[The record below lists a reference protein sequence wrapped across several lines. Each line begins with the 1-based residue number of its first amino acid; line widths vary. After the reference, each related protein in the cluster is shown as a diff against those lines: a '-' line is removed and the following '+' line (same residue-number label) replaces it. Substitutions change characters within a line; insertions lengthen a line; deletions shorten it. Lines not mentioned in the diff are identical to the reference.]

1 MEDYNYQNSGAL
13 NQDYARDFI
22 KSVYNYMFA
31 ALTITGV
38 ISYFI
43 GSNQALFAS
52 LFMTATGGT
61 SMFFYVVLFS
71 PLIIS
76 FAMAGGLTKFSFGTL
91 MALFICY
98 SALLGMSLSVLFMAY
113 STETLATTFL
123 MTAGSFGFMAF
134 LGYTTK
140 TDLTKF
146 GSLLYMLLF
155 GVIISSV
162 VNMFL
167 GSSPF
172 GYVISLVSVFI
183 FTGLVAY
190 EMQMIKNMAHQ
201 AQMDGTLRQKM
212 ALFAGFQL
220 YLTFVNLFLSL
231 LRLLGNRN

>member
-1 MEDYNYQNSGAL
+1 MEDLNYQNSGSL
-13 NQDYARDFI
+13 SQDYARDFI

-31 ALTITGV
+31 ALTISGV

-43 GSNQALFAS
+43 GTNPVLLAS
-52 LFMTATGGT
+52 LFMTASGGV
-61 SMFFYVVLFS
+61 SMVFYVVLFS
-71 PLIIS
+71 PIVIS
-76 FAMAGGLTKFSFGTL
+76 LVMAGGFNKFSFGTL
-91 MALFICY
+91 MALFVLY
-98 SALLGMSLSVLFMAY
+98 AVLLGMSLSVLFMAY
-113 STETLATTFL
+113 STSTLATTFL
-123 MTAGSFGFMAF
+123 LTAGSFGFMAF

-146 GSLLYMLLF
+146 GSLLYRLLF

-167 GSSPF
+167 GSSGF
-172 GYVISLVSVFI
+172 DYIISLVSVFI

-201 AQMDGTLRQKM
+201 AQMDGTLRQKL

-231 LRLLGNRN
+231 LRLLGSRD

>member
-1 MEDYNYQNSGAL
+1 MEDLNYQNSGSL
-13 NQDYARDFI
+13 SQDYARDFI

-31 ALTITGV
+31 ALTISGV

-43 GSNQALFAS
+43 GTNPALLAS
-52 LFMTATGGT
+52 LFMTATGGL
-61 SMFFYVVLFS
+61 SMVFYIVLFS
-71 PLIIS
+71 PIVIS
-76 FAMAGGLTKFSFGTL
+76 LVMAGGFNKFSFGTL
-91 MALFICY
+91 MALFVLY
-98 SALLGMSLSVLFMAY
+98 AVLLGMSLSVLFMAY
-113 STETLATTFL
+113 STSTLASTFL
-123 MTAGSFGFMAF
+123 LTAGSFGFMAF

-167 GSSPF
+167 GSSGF
-172 GYVISLVSVFI
+172 DYIISLVSVFI

-201 AQMDGTLRQKM
+201 AQMDGTLRQKL

-231 LRLLGNRN
+231 LRLLGNRY

>member
-1 MEDYNYQNSGAL
+1 MKDLNFTNSGTL
-13 NQDYARDFI
+13 DQDYARDFI

-31 ALTITGV
+31 ALTISGV
-38 ISYFI
+38 VSYFI
-43 GSNQALFAS
+43 GTDSALLSS
-52 LFMTATGGT
+52 LFMTETGGIST
-61 SMFFYVVLFS
+61 VFYVVLFS
-71 PLIIS
+71 PIVIS
-76 FAMAGGLTKFSFGTL
+76 LVMVGGFNKFSFATL
-91 MALFICY
+91 MALFVLY
-98 SALLGMSLSVLFMAY
+98 AVLLGMSLSILFVAY
-113 STETLATTFL
+113 STSTLASTFL
-123 MTAGSFGFMAF
+123 LTAGSFGFMAF

-155 GVIISSV
+155 GVIIASL

-167 GSSPF
+167 GSGVF
-172 GYVISLVSVFI
+172 DYVISLVSVFI

-190 EMQMIKNMAHQ
+190 QMQMIKNTAHE
-201 AQMDGTLRQKM
+201 AQMDETLRQKL

>member
-1 MEDYNYQNSGAL
+1 MEDLNYQNSGSL
-13 NQDYARDFI
+13 SQDYARDFI

-31 ALTITGV
+31 ALTISGV

-43 GSNQALFAS
+43 GTNPALLAS
-52 LFMTATGGT
+52 LFMTASGSV
-61 SMFFYVVLFS
+61 SMVFYIILFS
-71 PLIIS
+71 PIVIS
-76 FAMAGGLTKFSFGTL
+76 LVMAGGFNKFSFGTL
-91 MALFICY
+91 MALFVLY
-98 SALLGMSLSVLFMAY
+98 AVLMGMSLSVLFMAY
-113 STETLATTFL
+113 STSTLATTFL
-123 MTAGSFGFMAF
+123 LTAGSFGFMAF

-155 GVIISSV
+155 GVIISSL

-167 GSSPF
+167 GSSGF
-172 GYVISLVSVFI
+172 DYIISLVSVFI

-201 AQMDGTLRQKM
+201 AQMDGTLRQKL

-231 LRLLGNRN
+231 LRLLGNRD

>member
-1 MEDYNYQNSGAL
+1 MEDLNYQNSGSL
-13 NQDYARDFI
+13 SQDYARDFI

-31 ALTITGV
+31 ALTISGG

-43 GSNQALFAS
+43 GNDPVLFDS
-52 LFMTATGGT
+52 LFRTESGGV
-61 SMFFYVVLFS
+61 SMVFYIVLFS
-71 PLIIS
+71 PIVIS
-76 FAMAGGLTKFSFGTL
+76 LVMAGGFNKFSFGTL
-91 MALFICY
+91 MALFVLY
-98 SALLGMSLSVLFMAY
+98 AALLGMSLSVLFMKY
-113 STETLATTFL
+113 SSSTLGNTFL
-123 MTAGSFGFMAF
+123 LTAGSFGFMAY

-167 GSSPF
+167 DSSPF
-172 GYVISLVSVFI
+172 EYVISLVSVVI

-201 AQMDGTLRQKM
+201 AQMDGTLRQKL

-231 LRLLGNRN
+231 LRLLGSRD

>member
-1 MEDYNYQNSGAL
+1 MEDLNYQNSGSL
-13 NQDYARDFI
+13 SQDYARDFI

-31 ALTITGV
+31 ALTISGV

-43 GSNQALFAS
+43 GTNPALLAS
-52 LFMTATGGT
+52 LFMTATGGL
-61 SMFFYVVLFS
+61 SMVFYIVLFS
-71 PLIIS
+71 PIVIS
-76 FAMAGGLTKFSFGTL
+76 LVMAGGFNKFSFGTL
-91 MALFICY
+91 MALFVLY
-98 SALLGMSLSVLFMAY
+98 AVLLGMSLSVLFMAY
-113 STETLATTFL
+113 STSTLASTFL
-123 MTAGSFGFMAF
+123 LTAGSFGFMAF

-167 GSSPF
+167 GSSGF
-172 GYVISLVSVFI
+172 DYIISLVSVFI

-201 AQMDGTLRQKM
+201 AQMDGTLRQKL
-212 ALFAGFQL
+212 ALFDGFQL

-231 LRLLGNRN
+231 LRLLGNRD

>member
-1 MEDYNYQNSGAL
+1 MEDLNYQNSGSL
-13 NQDYARDFI
+13 SQDYARDFI

-31 ALTITGV
+31 ALAISGV

-43 GSNQALFAS
+43 GTNPALLDS
-52 LFMTATGGT
+52 LFMTASGGV
-61 SMFFYVVLFS
+61 SMVFYIVLFS
-71 PLIIS
+71 PIVIS
-76 FAMAGGLTKFSFGTL
+76 LVMAGGFNKFSFGTL
-91 MALFICY
+91 MALFVLY
-98 SALLGMSLSVLFMAY
+98 AVLLGMSLSVLFMKY
-113 STETLATTFL
+113 SNSTLGNTFL
-123 MTAGSFGFMAF
+123 LTAGSFGFMAF

-167 GSSPF
+167 GSGPF
-172 GYVISLVSVFI
+172 EYVISLVSVVI

-201 AQMDGTLRQKM
+201 AQMDGTLRQKL

-231 LRLLGNRN
+231 LRLLGSRD

>member
-1 MEDYNYQNSGAL
+1 MEDLNYQNSGSL
-13 NQDYARDFI
+13 SQDYARDFI

-31 ALTITGV
+31 ALSITGV
-38 ISYFI
+38 ISYLI
-43 GSNQALFAS
+43 GTNPELMSS
-52 LFMTATGGT
+52 LFMTASGGV

-71 PLIIS
+71 PLLIS
-76 FAMAGGLTKFSFGTL
+76 FAMVGGFNKFSFGTL
-91 MALFICY
+91 MALFIVY
-98 SALLGMSLSVLFMAY
+98 SVLLGMSLSILFMRY
-113 STETLATTFL
+113 STGTLATTFL
-123 MTAGSFGFMAF
+123 LTAGSFGFMAF

-140 TDLTKF
+140 TDLTKL

-167 GSSPF
+167 GSSGF
-172 GYVISLVSVFI
+172 DYIISLVSVFI

-190 EMQMIKNMAHQ
+190 EMQMIKNQAHQ
-201 AQMDGTLRQKM
+201 AQMDGTLRQKL

>member
-1 MEDYNYQNSGAL
+1 
-13 NQDYARDFI
+13 
-22 KSVYNYMFA
+22 
-31 ALTITGV
+31 
-38 ISYFI
+38 
-43 GSNQALFAS
+43 
-52 LFMTATGGT
+52 
-61 SMFFYVVLFS
+61 
-71 PLIIS
+71 
-76 FAMAGGLTKFSFGTL
+76 
-91 MALFICY
+91 
-98 SALLGMSLSVLFMAY
+98 MSY
-113 STETLATTFL
+113 STGTLATTFL
-123 MTAGSFGFMAF
+123 LTAGSFGFMAF

-167 GSSPF
+167 GSSGF
-172 GYVISLVSVFI
+172 DYIISLVSVFI

-201 AQMDGTLRQKM
+201 AQMDGTLRQKL

-231 LRLLGNRN
+231 LRLLGNRD

>member
-1 MEDYNYQNSGAL
+1 MEDLNYQNSGSL

-38 ISYFI
+38 ISYII
-43 GSNQALFAS
+43 GTNTELMAS
-52 LFMTATGGT
+52 LIITASGGV

-71 PLIIS
+71 PILIS
-76 FAMAGGLTKFSFGTL
+76 FAMAGGFNKFSFGTL
-91 MALFICY
+91 MALFVIY
-98 SALLGMSLSVLFMAY
+98 SVLLGMSLSVLFMAY
-113 STETLATTFL
+113 STGTLATTFL
-123 MTAGSFGFMAF
+123 LTAGSFGFMAF

-167 GSSPF
+167 GSSGF
-172 GYVISLVSVFI
+172 DYIISLVSVFI

-201 AQMDGTLRQKM
+201 AQMDGTLRQKL

-231 LRLLGNRN
+231 LRLLGSRD

>member
-1 MEDYNYQNSGAL
+1 MEELNYQNSGSL
-13 NQDYARDFI
+13 SQDYARDFI

-31 ALTITGV
+31 ALAISGV
-38 ISYFI
+38 LAYIV
-43 GSNQALFAS
+43 GTDRALFDS
-52 LFMTATGGT
+52 IFMNDEGGVNFT
-61 SMFFYVVLFS
+61 FYVVLFA
-71 PLIIS
+71 PIIIS
-76 FAMAGGLTKFSFGTL
+76 FVMAGGINRFSFQTL
-91 MALFICY
+91 LILFVVY
-98 SALLGMSLSVLFMAY
+98 SALMGLSLSVLFIGY
-113 STETLATTFL
+113 DIGTLGTTFL
-123 MTAGSFGFMAF
+123 LTAGSFGFMAF

-167 GSSPF
+167 ESSRF
-172 GYVISLVSVFI
+172 DFVISLVSVVI

-201 AQMDGTLRQKM
+201 AQMDGTLRQKL

-231 LRLLGNRN
+231 LRLLGNRD

>member
-1 MEDYNYQNSGAL
+1 MEDLNYQNSGSL
-13 NQDYARDFI
+13 SQDYARDFI

-31 ALTITGV
+31 ALTISGV

-43 GSNQALFAS
+43 GTNPALLAS
-52 LFMTATGGT
+52 LFMTATGGV
-61 SMFFYVVLFS
+61 SMVFYIVLFS
-71 PLIIS
+71 PIVIS
-76 FAMAGGLTKFSFGTL
+76 LVMAGGFNKFSFGTL
-91 MALFICY
+91 MALFVLY
-98 SALLGMSLSVLFMAY
+98 AVLLGMSLSVLFMSY
-113 STETLATTFL
+113 STSTLATTFL
-123 MTAGSFGFMAF
+123 LTAGSFGFMAF

-167 GSSPF
+167 GSSGF
-172 GYVISLVSVFI
+172 DYVISLVSVFI

-201 AQMDGTLRQKM
+201 AQMDGTLRQKL

-231 LRLLGNRN
+231 LRLLGSRD

>member
-1 MEDYNYQNSGAL
+1 MEDLNYQNSGSL
-13 NQDYARDFI
+13 SQDYARDFI

-38 ISYFI
+38 ISYII
-43 GSNQALFAS
+43 GTNTELMSS
-52 LFMTATGGT
+52 LFMTASGGV

-71 PLIIS
+71 PILIS
-76 FAMAGGLTKFSFGTL
+76 FAMAGGFNKFSFGTL
-91 MALFICY
+91 MALFIIY
-98 SALLGMSLSVLFMAY
+98 SVLLGMSLSILFMKY
-113 STETLATTFL
+113 STGTLATTFL
-123 MTAGSFGFMAF
+123 LTAGSFGFMAF

-155 GVIISSV
+155 GVIISSL

-167 GSSPF
+167 GSSGF
-172 GYVISLVSVFI
+172 DYIISLVSVFI

-201 AQMDGTLRQKM
+201 AQMDGALRQKL

-231 LRLLGNRN
+231 LRLLGNRD

>member
-1 MEDYNYQNSGAL
+1 MEDFNYNNSGSVS
-13 NQDYARDFI
+13 QDYARDFI

-31 ALTITGV
+31 ALTISGV

-43 GSNQALFAS
+43 GTNPALLAS
-52 LFMTATGGT
+52 LFMTASGGV
-61 SMFFYVVLFS
+61 SIFFYVILFS
-71 PLIIS
+71 PILIS
-76 FAMAGGLTKFSFGTL
+76 FAMAGGFNKFSFGTL
-91 MALFICY
+91 MALFVIY
-98 SALLGMSLSVLFMAY
+98 AVLLGMSLSVLFMAY
-113 STETLATTFL
+113 STGTLATTFL

-155 GVIISSV
+155 GVIISSL

-167 GSSPF
+167 GSSGF
-172 GYVISLVSVFI
+172 DYIISLVSVFI

-190 EMQMIKNMAHQ
+190 EMQMIKNMAYQ
-201 AQMDGTLRQKM
+201 AEMDGTLRQKL

-231 LRLLGNRN
+231 LRLLGNRD

>member
-1 MEDYNYQNSGAL
+1 MEDLNYQNSGSL
-13 NQDYARDFI
+13 SQDYARDFI

-31 ALTITGV
+31 ALTISGV

-43 GSNQALFAS
+43 GTNPALLAS
-52 LFMTATGGT
+52 LFMTATGGV
-61 SMFFYVVLFS
+61 SMVFYVVLFS
-71 PLIIS
+71 PIVIS
-76 FAMAGGLTKFSFGTL
+76 LVMAGGFNKFSFGTL
-91 MALFICY
+91 MALFVLY
-98 SALLGMSLSVLFMAY
+98 AVLLGMSLSVLFMSY
-113 STETLATTFL
+113 STSTLATTFL
-123 MTAGSFGFMAF
+123 LTAGSFGFMAF

-167 GSSPF
+167 GSSGF
-172 GYVISLVSVFI
+172 DYVISLVSVFI

-201 AQMDGTLRQKM
+201 AQMDGTLRQKL

-231 LRLLGNRN
+231 LRLLGGRD

>member
-1 MEDYNYQNSGAL
+1 MEDLNYQNSGSL
-13 NQDYARDFI
+13 SQDYARDFI

-31 ALTITGV
+31 ALTISGV

-43 GSNQALFAS
+43 GTNPALLAS
-52 LFMTATGGT
+52 LFMTATGGV
-61 SMFFYVVLFS
+61 SMVFYIVLFS
-71 PLIIS
+71 PIVIS
-76 FAMAGGLTKFSFGTL
+76 LVMAGGFNKFSFGTL
-91 MALFICY
+91 MALFVLY
-98 SALLGMSLSVLFMAY
+98 AVLLGMSLSVLFMAY
-113 STETLATTFL
+113 STSTLATTFL
-123 MTAGSFGFMAF
+123 LTAGSFGFMAF

-167 GSSPF
+167 GSSGF
-172 GYVISLVSVFI
+172 DYIISLVSVFI

-201 AQMDGTLRQKM
+201 AQMDGTLRQKL

-231 LRLLGNRN
+231 LRLLGGRD

>member
-1 MEDYNYQNSGAL
+1 
-13 NQDYARDFI
+13 
-22 KSVYNYMFA
+22 MFA
-31 ALTITGV
+31 ALTISGV

-43 GSNQALFAS
+43 GSNPALLAS
-52 LFMTATGGT
+52 LFLTASGGI
-61 SMFFYVVLFS
+61 SIFYYVILFS
-71 PLIIS
+71 PLVIS
-76 FAMAGGLTKFSFGTL
+76 FVMAGGFNKFSFGTL
-91 MALFICY
+91 MALFVIY
-98 SALLGMSLSVLFMAY
+98 AVLLGMSLSVLFMAY
-113 STETLATTFL
+113 SSSTLATTFL

-134 LGYTTK
+134 IGYTTK

-155 GVIISSV
+155 GVIISSL

-167 GSSPF
+167 GSSGF
-172 GYVISLVSVFI
+172 DYIISLVSVFI

-201 AQMDGTLRQKM
+201 AQMDGTLRQKL

-231 LRLLGNRN
+231 LRLLGNRD